1 MAFILKMWEMR
12 GARVDIPPSQDSLD
26 LKVRLPTSLADRAR
40 TEIRESIEEKR
51 GRRPRPK
58 FVEPPTI
65 FTIAPLDIPIRSV
78 TVSQILNGYGHWAEE
93 EARSTDDVDTS
104 NFLLDL
110 AQDISRDLADE
121 SEEMHTPPH
130 LPSRQSVDS
139 PTIVTTESHNTHTPE
154 TRGSPPATEEVPK
167 LPPTST
173 IPQSANNF
181 SPIQYPAST
190 ETSESDMDDTADMDE
205 NDLYKRVRLLHGEA
219 RQKSL
224 RLHQLHMMRS
234 NIDWNLDEQEQRVL
248 NKYRVQLAK
257 ATPSPDN
264 TISIDRAVGF
274 EVEKIFSRKRDMFGS
289 LLEEIQ
295 ALERE
300 LFGVESRQRLVE
312 KQLHLLYAGM
322 HGLVANPNAR
332 TQNESEMDD
341 ESEASEL
348 EIFDPE
354 DHHPLY
360 NEWQERDARLKNLQ
374 EKLWAFQ
381 EDEARLADQKELR
394 EKGGAHLAKEDE
406 EELAALPARI
416 DALRAKFQRDGE
428 EANRLKGE
436 CLKLR
441 IIDENGRPRESTNP
455 DTEAGERMKESEHS
469 EASDEELN
477 KYDEW
482 QEQVAR
488 MKNKQ
493 EKLWAFQNQKA
504 RLKEGDEDSEG
515 ESYGT
520 PRDEE
525 QLKTLTEQVERLE
538 MELEEGLMLQDRLR
552 DECLDEG
559 LIDEQENRIVGARSV
574 REERTSNHLGGNKL
588 PTPAPGQQQRMEV
601 VVSPPPASDKK
612 SITAYELQSANT
624 FLKPPAADNR
634 QLSRGSEYPLFASSE
649 NRYAP
654 MLLSRSDPLSID
666 AWLFDQLIDSGG
678 ERRLLATILQAKG
691 ASNYEDLEKAGR
703 KVVYYWNSDPSE
715 ENIGLPPPPY
725 KDLRESVSLIK
736 REGYDNL
743 LVKQVVGYAM
753 EENCGPEW
761 EKDFELSDEDED
773 DLPDY

>member
-12 GARVDIPPSQDSLD
+12 GTRVDIPSSQDGFG
-26 LKVRLPTSLADRAR
+26 LKIRVPPGLADRAR
-40 TEIRESIEEKR
+40 TEIRESIEKKH
-51 GRRPRPK
+51 GRRPRPT

-65 FTIAPLDIPIRSV
+65 FAIAPLAIPIRSV

-110 AQDISRDLADE
+110 AKDISRDLADE
-121 SEEMHTPPH
+121 REEMHTPPH
-130 LPSRQSVDS
+130 LPSYHSVDS
-139 PTIVTTESHNTHTPE
+139 LTIVKTESHATYTPE
-154 TRGSPPATEEVPK
+154 PPESPPATEVPE
-167 LPPTST
+167 LPPTAT
-173 IPQSANNF
+173 IPQSAHNF
-181 SPIQYPAST
+181 SHIHHPPST
-190 ETSESDMDDTADMDE
+190 ETSEFDMDDTADMDE

-219 RQKSL
+219 RQNSL
-224 RLHQLHMMRS
+224 RLYKLHVMRS
-234 NIDWNLDEQEQRVL
+234 NIDWNLDEQEQRVV
-248 NKYRVQLAK
+248 NAYRVQLAT

-264 TISIDRAVGF
+264 TISIDRTVAF

-300 LFGVESRQRLVE
+300 LFKVENRQRYAE
-312 KQLHLLYAGM
+312 EQLHRHYAGM
-322 HGLVANPNAR
+322 HGLVANPKER
-332 TQNESEMDD
+332 TENESEMDD

-374 EKLWAFQ
+374 EKLWAFE

-394 EKGGAHLAKEDE
+394 EKSGTHLAKEDE

-416 DALRAKFQRDGE
+416 ADLRAKFERDGE
-428 EANRLKGE
+428 ETNRLKEE

-441 IIDENGRPRESTNP
+441 ITDESGRPRESTNP
-455 DTEAGERMKESEHS
+455 GTEAGERMKESEHS
-469 EASDEELN
+469 EASDEEFD

-504 RLKEGDEDSEG
+504 RLEEGGEDSEG

-520 PRDEE
+520 PKDEE

-538 MELEEGLMLQDRLR
+538 MELEEGLKLQDGLR
-552 DECLDEG
+552 DECLDQG

-588 PTPAPGQQQRMEV
+588 PTPAPDQQQRMEV

-612 SITAYELQSANT
+612 SITAYELQSAST

-654 MLLSRSDPLSID
+654 VLLSHSDPLSID

-691 ASNYEDLEKAGR
+691 ASKYEDLEKAGR
-703 KVVYYWNSDPSE
+703 KVVYYWNSDSYE
-715 ENIGLPPPPY
+715 ENTGLPPPPY

-753 EENCGPEW
+753 EENCRPEW
-761 EKDFELSDEDED
+761 EKDFELSDED